1 MPVYRAIAME
11 SDMTAELLK
20 NSGWT
25 IAAAALFLL
34 SLLSPLMAAPLLLIW
49 SGVAG
54 LFGYFRKEWGGLP
67 PVIITIVSSIFLVI
81 VFNRLFFAQ

>member
-1 MPVYRAIAME
+1 
-11 SDMTAELLK
+11 MTAELLK

-34 SLLSPLMAAPLLLIW
+34 ACLGPLPVAPLLLIW

-54 LFGYFRKEWGGLP
+54 LFGYFRKEWSGRP
-67 PVIITIVSSIFLVI
+67 AVIITIISAVFLVI
-81 VFNRLFFAQ
+81 VLNRLFWAP

>member
-1 MPVYRAIAME
+1 
-11 SDMTAELLK
+11 MTVELLK

-25 IAAAALFLL
+25 LAAAALFLL
-34 SLLSPLMAAPLLLIW
+34 AFLSPLMAAPLLLIW

-67 PVIITIVSSIFLVI
+67 SVVITILSTVFLVI